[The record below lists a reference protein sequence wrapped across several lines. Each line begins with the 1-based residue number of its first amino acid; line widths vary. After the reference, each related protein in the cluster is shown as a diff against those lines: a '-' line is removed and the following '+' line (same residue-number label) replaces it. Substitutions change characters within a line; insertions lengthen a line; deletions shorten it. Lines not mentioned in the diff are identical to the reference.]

1 MTIYSFTIRHSFPNL
16 LYVTYLH
23 DVLYVC
29 ATSSCFCSPKGTIM
43 KIRSILT
50 CIMLSLPLYL
60 NCKTFSC
67 VYCFCKVVF
76 YTLLLYLFFFVVAN
90 KYLLTYLSLK
100 VQIVH
105 QKCTVYP
112 SWMKIVGPLQFL
124 LCLLMMKYTR
134 GYVN

>member
-1 MTIYSFTIRHSFPNL
+1 MVRLSIHVTDIWLFCSQAGQAASFNKVRWTRNWNTSNKTTLDKVSATLVVKLDVSIGIASNVLPNL

-60 NCKTFSC
+60 NCKTFRC
-67 VYCFCKVVF
+67 VYCF
-76 YTLLLYLFFFVVAN
+76 L
-90 KYLLTYLSLK
+90 
-100 VQIVH
+100 
-105 QKCTVYP
+105 
-112 SWMKIVGPLQFL
+112 
-124 LCLLMMKYTR
+124 
-134 GYVN
+134 